1 MFLLLPVQ
9 LVSQVKYVVVVKPS
23 NNTETAIKVE
33 CNGKSSHSLN
43 LKACFEF
50 NSDSEVVGM
59 TLSYTSDAPNR
70 FAGLWFPNDSIN
82 YKGINKY
89 FERNERGLTI
99 GPIVSKQVKKGVLYD
114 GIIRPALCSQN
125 ASLNDGTCFLESFGN
140 NKNDLDNH
148 IFTLE
153 DDSKLTASFTV
164 INNADS
170 IIIRLNNLIPLT
182 ISRGTSQ
189 YFKKYYLNY
198 IAKDIEIVVM
208 IDRDGCVDNLEDIA
222 YLDNMLAYYNKY
234 DAHLAQISKNCN
246 DEDEYEKFKA
256 NVLSGYDRNMLD
268 YLRDTQCER
277 LNTRL
282 DSLDK
287 IISVIRHRKCTY
299 CDKYTQELQS
309 NYNVLDKK
317 YQYLYALYQIQ
328 PRTDDVIERFDDG
341 KSDANRYIR
350 NLDLKKYEG
359 LECPDVVKEL
369 NNINSKIKQI
379 RKLIVNRCN
388 MTKNQADALSD
399 EIREANKIINKK
411 VNQYSVINDVSQKLY
426 IKSEIMS
433 TTTSIDDKVKALH
446 SDCMDKFKDLKESVT
461 AYDEVKKLCK
471 KKGIIND

>member
-1 MFLLLPVQ
+1 MFLLLPAQ
-9 LVSQVKYVVVVKPS
+9 LFSQVKHIVVVNPS
-23 NNTETAIKVE
+23 SNTETEIKVE
-33 CNGKSSHSLN
+33 CNGKSSRSLN
-43 LKACFEF
+43 LTACFDY
-50 NSDSEVVGM
+50 NKDNEVIGM
-59 TLSYTSDAPNR
+59 TLSYTPDAPNR
-70 FAGLWFPNDSIN
+70 FAGLWFPHDSIN
-82 YKGINKY
+82 YNNINKY

-114 GIIRPALCSQN
+114 GIIRPALYSEN
-125 ASLNDGTCFLESFGN
+125 ATLKDGTCFSESFGN
-140 NKNDLDNH
+140 NKNDLDNQ
-148 IFTLE
+148 IFAFE
-153 DDSKLTASFTV
+153 DGSKLTAAFTV
-164 INNADS
+164 VNNADS
-170 IIIRLNNLIPLT
+170 VIISLNNLIPLT
-182 ISRGTSQ
+182 ISHGTSQ

-198 IAKDIEIVVM
+198 IAKDIEIVVL

-222 YLDNMLAYYNKY
+222 YIDNMLAYYNKY
-234 DAHLAQISKNCN
+234 DAHLAQMSKNCN

-268 YLRDTQCER
+268 YLRNTQCER

-287 IISVIRHRKCTY
+287 IISVIRDRKCTY
-299 CDKYTQELQS
+299 CDKYIQELQS
-309 NYNVLDKK
+309 NFNVLDKK